1 MARSNPQL
9 NSMMQSNPQL
19 QALMSDPETLRRMA
33 DPANLQAMM
42 QMQQSMQQLQR
53 SGLMPPMGG
62 FGAPQMPLGMGLFPP
77 PPSTSSSAATP
88 PSQPVQTTIGGLD
101 FSSILASGGAGGG
114 AGNYASTSF
123 NNAPS
128 AASRSPEA
136 RFESQL
142 QQLEGMGFTDRE
154 ANLRALIASNG
165 NVNAAVERLL
175 Q

>member
-1 MARSNPQL
+1 MNPQL
-9 NSMMQSNPQL
+9 NSMLQSNPQL
-19 QALMSDPETLRRMA
+19 QSLFSDPETLRRMS

-53 SGLMPPMGG
+53 SGLIPPVAG
-62 FGAPQMPLGMGLFPP
+62 FGAPQMPFGMGLFPP
-77 PPSTSSSAATP
+77 ESAASAPTSTA
-88 PSQPVQTTIGGLD
+88 PSQPVSTTIGGLD
-101 FSSILASGGAGGG
+101 FSSLLSST
-114 AGNYASTSF
+114 GNPASTSF
-123 NNAPS
+123 SNVPS
-128 AASRSPEA
+128 ATSRSPEV